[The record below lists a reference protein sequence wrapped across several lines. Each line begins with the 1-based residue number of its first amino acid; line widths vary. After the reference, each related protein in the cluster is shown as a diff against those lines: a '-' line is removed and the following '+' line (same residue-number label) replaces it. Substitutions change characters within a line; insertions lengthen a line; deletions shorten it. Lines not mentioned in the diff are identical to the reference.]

1 MSHLERA
8 ALGPPLGR
16 AGDLEPGDAIDLG
29 GIPHVVAEI
38 VAGPRAEPGDP
49 RTVWLRF
56 EHGGPARPMLEDD
69 PVRLLSD
76 LGSRALWSEERRSE
90 ERRALRNEL
99 PNLHRDVGRAVLAAW
114 PRVADVR
121 AGRAV
126 VYLALV
132 TSTTLAAGP
141 VPAEPVARL
150 TRLDGSTVRH
160 HLRDLIADGLVEG
173 TYDPESRGRAYL
185 YRPSAV
191 DVQSEAV

>member
-29 GIPHVVAEI
+29 GIPHVV
-38 VAGPRAEPGDP
+38 VDVVPGPRAEPGDP
-49 RTVWLRF
+49 RTLWLRF

-69 PVRLLSD
+69 PVRMLTD
-76 LGSRALWSEERRSE
+76 LGSRAVWTERRRAEERDD
-90 ERRALRNEL
+90 RRHEL
-99 PNLHRDVGRAVLAAW
+99 PNLHRDVGTAVLAAW
-114 PRVADVR
+114 PRIADVR

-141 VPAEPVARL
+141 VPAEAVARL
-150 TRLDGSTVRH
+150 TRLDGSTVRY

-173 TYDPESRGRAYL
+173 TYDPERRGRAHR